1 MSIIKINQQLKRIE
15 LSGFE
20 IENEIVFN
28 YFQNLSLEERDDKLF
43 RAIYI
48 GVLALM
54 EDRISSFFA
63 KTSNDLGTQLESLKM
78 IFEIKK
84 ELFYKSAIKGFLA
97 EKDIFDFLNSYFK
110 EKKINDRAVLT
121 GNIEGKLPKNKTGD
135 IICEIEGNEN
145 IKIVIECKFDKS
157 IKLGD
162 IESKEIFTKKSDTA
176 WSQLIESQA
185 NRESKSSIIVFDLSL
200 IDNSILKIYENVG
213 YIPGI
218 GFIAIVNSQKGDYSN
233 LIIAYILTR
242 DIILNMKES
251 DYDKEFLFTI
261 INRVIKD
268 IDETLIIKTLVE
280 SNIENNKLI
289 LKQLEKSLLMIEFNK
304 EYLSKFFINGKLSK
318 KEMLEFY
325 QGEEIKERFKQ
336 VEKEIEKL

>member
-242 DIILNMKES
+242 DIILNMIES